1 MSRTRL
7 TRAEMLEAAKTIHR
21 LLDLLRA
28 SELTAPAR
36 LVARLEGALVALEVI
51 ATGRA
56 PSPDDL
62 LDGHALHDTKD
73 SNKRRMPIRDL
84 IGSA

>member
-1 MSRTRL
+1 
-7 TRAEMLEAAKTIHR
+7 MLEAAHTIRR
-21 LLDLLRA
+21 LLDLLHA
-28 SELTAPAR
+28 GELTAPAR

-73 SNKRRMPIRDL
+73 SNKRCVPIRDL
-84 IGSA
+84 VGSL